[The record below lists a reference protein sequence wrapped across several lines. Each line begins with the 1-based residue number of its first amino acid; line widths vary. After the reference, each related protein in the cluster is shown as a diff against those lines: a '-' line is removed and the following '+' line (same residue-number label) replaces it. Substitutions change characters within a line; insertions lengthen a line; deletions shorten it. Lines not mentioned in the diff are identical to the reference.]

1 MIEIIITLI
10 SALSISGVAAYYSIF
25 GLSKIFAAATV
36 PIIIMGTVLEVGKL
50 ITASWLYRNWKTTNI
65 LLKTYLT
72 TACVVLMLITSMG
85 IFGFL
90 SSAHIEQ
97 SVGADQNVAKI
108 ERLQQQ
114 ITYNET
120 QIEKYQ
126 DSIISST
133 RDLDLLNKY
142 LAEGNIELVQG
153 LVGVP
158 VDGLY
163 GKNTAQKVEE
173 FRTKAEAKYDESR
186 VENWH
191 NLIRESE
198 IEIQSLSKEKFELEA
213 DYRILEAEFGP
224 IKYIAELFHDVEDD
238 GNILDEVV
246 RWVIVAIVFVFDPL
260 AVLLVIAANI
270 SLDKWSRE
278 RKKLEPSE
286 EETYAYDEPSSV
298 DHILMKTNDGWKRM
312 KKVKVPTNTN
322 NEENLGKTD

>member
-1 MIEIIITLI
+1 
-10 SALSISGVAAYYSIF
+10 
-25 GLSKIFAAATV
+25 
-36 PIIIMGTVLEVGKL
+36 
-50 ITASWLYRNWKTTNI
+50 
-65 LLKTYLT
+65 
-72 TACVVLMLITSMG
+72 MLITSMG

-158 VDGLY
+158 VDGKY

-173 FRTKAEAKYDESR
+173 FRTKAEAKYDELR

>member
-50 ITASWLYRNWKTTNI
+50 ITASWLYRNWKTTNV

-158 VDGLY
+158 VDGKY
-163 GKNTAQKVEE
+163 GKNTAQ
-173 FRTKAEAKYDESR
+173 
-186 VENWH
+186 
-191 NLIRESE
+191 
-198 IEIQSLSKEKFELEA
+198 
-213 DYRILEAEFGP
+213 
-224 IKYIAELFHDVEDD
+224 
-238 GNILDEVV
+238 
-246 RWVIVAIVFVFDPL
+246 
-260 AVLLVIAANI
+260 
-270 SLDKWSRE
+270 
-278 RKKLEPSE
+278 
-286 EETYAYDEPSSV
+286 
-298 DHILMKTNDGWKRM
+298 
-312 KKVKVPTNTN
+312 
-322 NEENLGKTD
+322 